1 MKEHMSI
8 TLDATIAHL
17 LRRYALQE
25 RRSISGVVE
34 MAIETYL
41 NRNGTSQASVIT
53 APGAYKGH
61 FSRTDTYGER

>member
-8 TLDATIAHL
+8 TLEPTIAHL

-34 MAIETYL
+34 MAVETYL
-41 NRNGTSQASVIT
+41 NRNGMSHGSVIT
-53 APGAYKGH
+53 GPGAYRGH
-61 FSRTDTYGER
+61 ISRTDTYGER

>member
-8 TLDATIAHL
+8 TLEATIAHL

-34 MAIETYL
+34 MASETYL
-41 NRNGTSQASVIT
+41 NKNGTSRGSLVT
-53 APGAYKGH
+53 APGAYQGQ
-61 FSRTDTYGER
+61 FSRADTYGER

>member
-8 TLDATIAHL
+8 TLESTVAHL

-25 RRSISGVVE
+25 RRSISGVAE
-34 MAIETYL
+34 MAIEAYL
-41 NRNGTSQASVIT
+41 NRNGAPRASVVT
-53 APGAYKGH
+53 APGAYQGQ